1 MPEINDTSPTHSTGP
16 RDVVLCGVAG
26 LLVIMA
32 VIGFPYGLWASG
44 GILLGTAWVIWKLS
58 AASFRDWLESPSR

>member
-1 MPEINDTSPTHSTGP
+1 MRNLAMASSSDPVSVTAGP

-32 VIGFPYGLWASG
+32 VIGFPYGLWVSG

-58 AASFRDWLESPSR
+58 ATS